1 MPSPTISSIT
11 DRRVGIFGFGAEGRS
26 VLAVLSRRKRDGAQD
41 DSRRKRDRAQ
51 DDRARAG
58 PPPSPAPLVL
68 LDDPPAPGSVPP
80 GVSWVAG
87 EDLPRALDHIDVL
100 VRSPGIRLSH
110 PVLAAARARGIPVTT
125 SSNLYLAE
133 ARAHSLPVVAVT
145 GSKGK
150 STTATLLHRLL
161 AAAGREAVLGGN
173 IGVPP
178 LDLLDEALRRRAV
191 SVLELS
197 SYQCAD
203 LEAGPE
209 VAVFLSLFPEHMNWH
224 GGVAAYYAAKL
235 ELARRQG
242 RDDLTL
248 FNAGDAEL
256 AGRVPLG
263 PARHEAFQAA
273 SGLHFADGWF
283 RDGERK
289 LFSDREMRLR
299 GRHNRINAIGALAA
313 ARHFGAAPEHLAQV
327 LATFPGLPHRL
338 EDLGCHAGIR
348 WVNDSIATA
357 PQASVAALEAFAGE
371 VDTLIAGGSDRG
383 FDFAVLAEALPASG
397 VRNVILLPPGGEQI
411 RAAIAAITAAA
422 ASRSAAPATHLQVI
436 GARDLADAVEQAARL
451 TASGRICLL
460 SPGSPSYGLFR
471 DFQDRGDQF
480 RRLVEGLE

>member
-1 MPSPTISSIT
+1 MSSPTISSIT

-26 VLAVLSRRKRDGAQD
+26 VLAVLRRREGADVQ
-41 DSRRKRDRAQ
+41 KDR
-51 DDRARAG
+51 RAG
-58 PPPSPAPLVL
+58 HDAPPSPAPLVL

-110 PVLAAARARGIPVTT
+110 PVLAAARARGITVTT

-248 FNAGDAEL
+248 YNAGDTEL

-299 GRHNRINAIGALAA
+299 GRHNRINALGALAA

-383 FDFAVLAEALPASG
+383 FDFAVLAEALPGSG
-397 VRNVILLPPGGEQI
+397 VHNVILLPPGGEQI
-411 RAAIAAITAAA
+411 RAAIAAIGALAANTALAAA
-422 ASRSAAPATHLQVI
+422 GPRVLA
-436 GARDLADAVEQAARL
+436 ARDLADAVRQAARL
-451 TASGRICLL
+451 TAPGRICLL

-471 DFQDRGDQF
+471 DFQDRGNQF
-480 RRLVEGLE
+480 RRLVEGLDRGGQGYGDSG